1 MFDSKRDAFGRYCFL
16 TSLASLLTHK
26 ISLLT
31 SRVNEFSRVNDSIAS
46 HINKRTRSCQ
56 IINMSILVFQIIIK
70 QWDKSQRTEECV
82 EQRAGIP
89 DQYLINFPPAFY
101 ALDNQCVINQ
111 HGDDVLGNRVSYSQ
125 GDDGKV
131 KFDRFQIG
139 LNNKVLEYTGKS
151 DSDNGSKII
160 GSLDNKWIQCKYDW
174 RYSVYEGGFYYWLY
188 EAVTLNVISISKLN
202 ESVFLDSEPS
212 IVFSG

>member
-111 HGDDVLGNRVSYSQ
+111 HGDYVLGNRVIYSQ
-125 GDDGKV
+125 GADGKF
-131 KFDRFQIG
+131 KSDRFQIG

-151 DSDNGSKII
+151 DSDNGCEII
-160 GSLDNKWIQCKYDW
+160 GSLDKKGIQRKYDC
-174 RYSVYEGGFYYWLY
+174 RYTVYESR
-188 EAVTLNVISISKLN
+188 I
-202 ESVFLDSEPS
+202 
-212 IVFSG
+212 